1 MTLASSLARA
11 VATARDLLH
20 DPLGRVHVVLPSVV
34 ASELA
39 RRELGAAHDVFDVR
53 FTTPGRLV
61 SELAAV
67 ELALA
72 DLVPAPPGWH
82 RARIEALLDAGSLGG
97 RFAPTL
103 QARGWA
109 GALASLARE
118 LEAEGVV
125 SEQLRTLELPEDLA
139 ERCTLAADLLDA
151 LATLGTEEGVADA
164 RRTHEAALAA
174 IDGGHPLAEPGAVVL
189 LGDARLPSLQ
199 REVLSR
205 WLDGRPV
212 VRLALPSFEELAL
225 DPHGLLALAP
235 AATVVP
241 CEGGSADIRLVS
253 TPDEVREATELVRA
267 VQSALAEDPDLALDR
282 IALVLPDA
290 EIVEP
295 LAAALQRAGLPA
307 TWQIGRP
314 LAETPA
320 GRFVAALLALHD
332 GAPVAQWYAL
342 LVEPGLR
349 LRGRLGAQVIDGR
362 GRWRRLLAPVR
373 QARSI
378 RAVLASLD
386 ARIEEQEPEGD
397 DLPALRGVRAALVAV
412 REIVAA
418 LRRARTPGE
427 LAAQL
432 IPLLDPRTGWWRRA
446 PDAARLSSALEIVA
460 ADRGRPTTYRRS
472 ADLLLDLLAETAL
485 LQGAL
490 SDRAL
495 RVLEPMGT
503 LGGSFDLVLL
513 AGLVNKRFPR
523 EPRQDPIL
531 PDAVRAALQ
540 ASHGIPLLRSDG
552 VLRAER
558 RRLAAVR
565 SASRGRLVG
574 FVPRTD
580 FAKGRP
586 NLLSPFARD
595 LASLAAGREL
605 SFAEAEA
612 EDALQP
618 RGSRSGVPPT
628 PAEALGSM
636 EHLAARLQDGGGL
649 GAALAHPAVGGSM
662 RRARALARA
671 AAGDR
676 SSEVLPHI
684 GVVPAELAAPEGG
697 WSEPRSPR
705 SLWSLLDDPESW
717 LLRELGAYPLKSL
730 NPRFDPS
737 AAWAVRRRLLS
748 LLSEALTE
756 GRVDRET
763 LLGRAADQLRGEL
776 RDLGFDDAEGLVVDA
791 HRAAESEL
799 AETSDL
805 RPGPGLAEA
814 TRVEDGAPFVI
825 DGGEGLPGE
834 AGPVALLEREPKK
847 NDRPVAGRGV
857 VLEALARGTG
867 LTLRALDGSSVDVSH
882 AELAEVAAGLH
893 ATARSV
899 QAGWFPSRDAGESSF
914 YRTAPPRHR
923 LADEAPWDWHDPDV
937 SSGVL
942 GRIGGER

>member
-118 LEAEGVV
+118 LEAEGVGAA
-125 SEQLRTLELPEDLA
+125 QLRDLDLPEDLA
-139 ERCTLAADLLDA
+139 ERCTLAAELLDA
-151 LATLGTEEGVADA
+151 LQSLATEEGVADA
-164 RRTHEAALAA
+164 RRTREAALAA
-174 IDGGHPLAEPGAVVL
+174 IDGGHPLTEPGAVVL
-189 LGDARLPSLQ
+189 LGDARLPRLQ

-205 WLDGRPV
+205 WLVGRPV

-235 AATVVP
+235 DAAVVP
-241 CEGGSADIRLVS
+241 CEEGSSDIQLVS
-253 TPDEVREATELVRA
+253 TPDEIREATELVRA
-267 VQSALAEDPDLALDR
+267 VQGALAADPDLALDR

-295 LAAALQRAGLPA
+295 LAAALQRAGLPV

-332 GAPVAQWYAL
+332 EAPVAQWYAL

-349 LRGRLGAQVIDGR
+349 LRGRLGAQVVDGR

-412 REIVAA
+412 REIVAG

-427 LAAQL
+427 LAALL

-472 ADLLLDLLAETAL
+472 ADLLLDLLAETPL

-531 PDAVRAALQ
+531 PDAVRTAIEAA
-540 ASHGIPLLRSDG
+540 HGIALLRSDG
-552 VLRAER
+552 VLQAER

-605 SFAEAEA
+605 SFAEAE
-612 EDALQP
+612 DALQP

-636 EHLAARLQDGGGL
+636 EHLAARLQDGDGL

-676 SSEVLPHI
+676 SPEVLPHI

-697 WSEPRSPR
+697 WSEPASPR

-717 LLRELGAYPLKSL
+717 LLRELGAFPLKSL
-730 NPRFDPS
+730 NPRFDPT
-737 AAWAVRRRLLS
+737 AAWAVRRRLLR
-748 LLSEALTE
+748 LLSEALAE
-756 GRVDRET
+756 GRVDRDT
-763 LLGRAADQLRGEL
+763 LLERATDHLRAEL

-791 HRAAESEL
+791 RRAAETEL

-805 RPGPGLAEA
+805 RPGPGLTEA
-814 TRVEDGAPFVI
+814 TPVEDGAPFVVE
-825 DGGEGLPGE
+825 GGDGLPGE